1 MGEWIVN
8 TPEDA
13 IRKRLASYYD
23 ADESEVWL
31 KSPHPQLGGAIPN
44 ELIALGREDEL
55 HHILDRLDSDAYI

>member
-1 MGEWIVN
+1 MGEWIVK

-31 KSPHPQLGGAIPN
+31 KSPQPLLGGAIPN
-44 ELIALGREDEL
+44 ELIAHGREDDL
-55 HHILDRLDSDAYI
+55 HRVLDQLDDCVYL